1 MTPRTVR
8 VAVKGFVVVEVEAND
23 DAQAIERAV
32 EEVERRMT
40 TIPTDEVQAD
50 PWNSE
55 VEK

>member
-8 VAVKGFVVVEVEAND
+8 VAVHGFVTVEVEAND

-55 VEK
+55 VES

>member
-8 VAVKGFVVVEVEAND
+8 VAVKGFVTVEVEAND

-32 EEVERRMT
+32 AVFNAMDE
-40 TIPTDEVQAD
+40 IKADEVQAD

-55 VEK
+55 VE